1 MRLKEQ
7 VAIVTGAARGMG
19 QEFCLAL
26 AREGAKIVAA
36 DLLACDE
43 TIAKV
48 QEIGGE
54 CYEITCNIAQTA
66 STQELAD
73 KTLRQFGRID
83 ILVNNAAMIASLKLT
98 PFEQITEEEW
108 DQVMAVNVKGMW
120 LCCKAVVPIMRQQ
133 GKGKIINISSDTI
146 WVGTPMLLHYVSS
159 KGAIFA
165 FTRSLARELSGTN
178 INVNAITPG
187 FSQTDATKNLA
198 DPATME
204 FIQNLSLNMQIVK
217 RPEKPADLAGAV
229 LFLASA
235 DSDFITGQTLNV
247 NGGATHY

>member
-1 MRLKEQ
+1 MRLKDQ

-26 AREGAKIVAA
+26 AKEGARIVAA
-36 DLLACDE
+36 DILSCKE
-43 TIAKV
+43 TVTKV
-48 QEIGGE
+48 NEMGGEAQEIICDISKAE
-54 CYEITCNIAQTA
+54 N
-66 STQELAD
+66 TQALAD
-73 KTLRQFGRID
+73 KSLQHFGRID

-98 PFEQITEEEW
+98 PFEQILEEEW
-108 DQVMAVNVKGMW
+108 DRVMAVNVKGLW

-146 WVGTPMLLHYVSS
+146 WFGSPMLLHYVSS

-187 FSQTDATKNLA
+187 FAQTDATKTLA
-198 DPATME
+198 DQETIE
-204 FIQNLSLNMQIVK
+204 FIQNVSLNMQIIK
-217 RPEKPADLAGAV
+217 RPEKTSDLAGTV
-229 LFLASA
+229 VFLASA

>member
-1 MRLKEQ
+1 MRLKDQ

-26 AREGAKIVAA
+26 AKEGAKIVAA
-36 DLLACDE
+36 DILSCEE

-54 CYEITCNIAQTA
+54 AQEITCDISKAY
-66 STQELAD
+66 STEALAN
-73 KTLRQFGRID
+73 KSLQQFGRID
-83 ILVNNAAMIASLKLT
+83 VLVNNAAMIASLKLT
-98 PFEQITEEEW
+98 PFDQILEKEW

-146 WVGTPMLLHYVSS
+146 WLGSPMLLHYVSS

-187 FSQTDATKNLA
+187 FTQTDATKSLA
-198 DPATME
+198 DQPTME
-204 FIQNLSLNMQIVK
+204 FIQSVSLNMQIVK
-217 RPEKPADLAGAV
+217 RPEKASDLSGAV
-229 LFLASA
+229 VFLASE

-247 NGGATHY
+247 NGGASHY